1 MSFPSWTVP
10 YYLVA
15 HCSIPQYIRTR
26 TSHTSVTQLKVI
38 TEIVY
43 MQCDAMYMIVICRI
57 LTKGIS
63 DVMAVFCCCYSFN
76 VDCPLSALLSND

>member
-1 MSFPSWTVP
+1 MSFVSRAAP
-10 YYLVA
+10 YYLLS
-15 HCSIPQYIRTR
+15 HGSNPPYTR
-26 TSHTSVTQLKVI
+26 IFHTSVTKSIVI

-63 DVMAVFCCCYSFN
+63 VAMVVFDCCYSFN
-76 VDCPLSALLSND
+76 MDCPLSALLSKDR